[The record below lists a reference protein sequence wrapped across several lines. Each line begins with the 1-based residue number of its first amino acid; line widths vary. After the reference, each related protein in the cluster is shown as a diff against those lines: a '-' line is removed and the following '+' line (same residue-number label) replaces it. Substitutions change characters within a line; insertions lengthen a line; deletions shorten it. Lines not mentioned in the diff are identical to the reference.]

1 MQPNRDMVEA
11 ERTTTITLPATLTRA
26 PSPAPTIIWAS
37 WTMQVSAAQSTPV
50 PRGLWLPPL
59 SFICS
64 WKHSRGRVREQ
75 ENKRKKKSDVINF
88 LYYLEMSMSKSNH
101 HLSKQVQLWKILRGN
116 LIYLFRPPL
125 SPQASQP
132 FHQQLTWFKLL
143 WCWPRMPVHSTTA
156 RKENWLIFQP
166 PPKWRYCILLSIIDM
181 ENEIVWLIRSAE
193 IWLHQLSSWS

>member
-1 MQPNRDMVEA
+1 MKMQPNRDMVEA

-64 WKHSRGRVREQ
+64 WKHNRGRVREQ

-88 LYYLEMSMSKSNH
+88 LYYLEMFMSESNH

-116 LIYLFRPPL
+116 LIYLFPPHCLLRHL
-125 SPQASQP
+125 SHFISSSPDSSYYGIDRGCQ
-132 FHQQLTWFKLL
+132 
-143 WCWPRMPVHSTTA
+143 CTA
-156 RKENWLIFQP
+156 RQWQKKTDWFFNLHLNEDIVFYYLLFI
-166 PPKWRYCILLSIIDM
+166 WRMKLFG
-181 ENEIVWLIRSAE
+181 
-193 IWLHQLSSWS
+193 